1 MGPCAPPFTA
11 SAWVNLDSS
20 CGPNMKVV
28 AGDGFHLGIGEG
40 DYGSTNTYRTLYPEI
55 WIDNGGGVPPSYYT
69 FQAGTIPLGQWAQL
83 TLLWSQSG
91 LFQGSVNG
99 QIVQSQTISTGSLG
113 TGGDPII
120 LGVDQDLASYP
131 LHACRAPSPS
141 GSRTTRPSTRPI
153 GRSTRAAARPS
164 TTRRATAT
172 TARSQARAGRGARC
186 RRVRPERGRAGDPP
200 PTRAERSTRLS
211 GALV

>member
-1 MGPCAPPFTA
+1 
-11 SAWVNLDSS
+11 
-20 CGPNMKVV
+20 MKVV
-28 AGDGFHLGIGEG
+28 AADGFHLGIGEG

-131 LHACRAPSPS
+131 LDGLPGPVTIGVSNDPTVYTADWPLDEGS
-141 GSRTTRPSTRPI
+141 GTTVYDASGNGNNGKIAGSGWTW
-153 GRSTRAAARPS
+153 
-164 TTRRATAT
+164 
-172 TARSQARAGRGARC
+172 SQ
-186 RRVRPERGRAGDPP
+186 V
-200 PTRAERSTRLS
+200 SS
-211 GALV
+211 GPA